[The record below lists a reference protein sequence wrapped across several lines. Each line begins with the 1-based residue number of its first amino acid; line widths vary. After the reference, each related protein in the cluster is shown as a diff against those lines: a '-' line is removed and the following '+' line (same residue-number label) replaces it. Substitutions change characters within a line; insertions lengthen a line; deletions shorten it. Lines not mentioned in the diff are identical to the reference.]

1 MGKTAVFAIGRVPVG
16 KSVGFLGLILDVAVL
31 GEEIGE
37 TLFRIKLNVVVRL
50 MAQLVCAYSSVR
62 VGIISVAINICL
74 EIFENNHARYFTRP
88 VREATAVTAIGTCSV
103 GIQIYA

>member
-50 MAQLVCAYSSVR
+50 MAQLVCAYASVR
-62 VGIISVAINICL
+62 VVS
-74 EIFENNHARYFTRP
+74 YPSPYT
-88 VREATAVTAIGTCSV
+88 
-103 GIQIYA
+103 YALKYSKTTTPDILPDP